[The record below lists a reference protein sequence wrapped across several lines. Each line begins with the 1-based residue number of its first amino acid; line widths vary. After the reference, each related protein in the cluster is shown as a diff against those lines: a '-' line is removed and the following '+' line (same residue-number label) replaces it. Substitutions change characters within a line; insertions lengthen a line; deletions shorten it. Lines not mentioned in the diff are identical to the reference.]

1 MKKNL
6 KKLENAIDKIKNISN
21 NINMGYI
28 KDLEW
33 MRLNGLF
40 TMDQV
45 KMIIDKKAFVSNQIP
60 NIWIFKNWKL
70 GE

>member
-1 MKKNL
+1 
-6 KKLENAIDKIKNISN
+6 
-21 NINMGYI
+21 MGYI

-40 TMDQV
+40 TIDQV

-60 NIWIFKNWKL
+60 NTWNFKNWKL